1 MIAQYVITSF
11 IIIPLV
17 GFLLSLIPGKRNEGI
32 LSRIAFLTAIV
43 QSIAVIGFIIY
54 WLFEG
59 SSTINVKE
67 FVLYRSKEY
76 EFYIDFYFD
85 HITAVFLFTGGV
97 ISLLVIRFSKYYMHL
112 ENGYKRFFNTV
123 LFFYFGYNWVVLS
136 GNFETLFIGWEFIGI
151 ASFLLI
157 AFYRERYLPVR
168 NAVRVFSIYRIGDIG
183 ILSAMWASH
192 HLWHENIAFIMLND
206 RELVLDQLAQN
217 SDLSIFISIC
227 ILIAAAAKSAQLP
240 FSSWLPR
247 AMEGPTPSSAIFYG
261 SLSVHFGVFLLLR
274 TFPLWESINIIR
286 ILVIFLGLST
296 AIVAF
301 FITRVQTTIKTQ
313 IAYASITQIGIIFI
327 EIGLGLHVLAL
338 IHFIGNA
345 FLRTYQLLVS
355 PSVVSYLIRD
365 QIYHFTPVKKIR
377 KSRLYSKIEATI
389 YILSI
394 QEWKLDSFMSN
405 CVFRPLKQ
413 LGKQLNFL
421 TPKNIFLFFLP
432 LYFIGVII
440 YLMDAE
446 LPFNIRGYLPEI
458 FAFLGLVMVLKAF
471 SERHFPRMA
480 WLLVL
485 FNHFCIALAVSFNE
499 LYDYSENI
507 IYLTGISIAGI
518 IGIYCIHRLRQKEKA
533 GSDLNQYNGLIS
545 KYPKTGTILFLCTL
559 ALMGFPI
566 TPSFIGVDLI
576 ISHIHEDQ
584 FLLGLFISMSFIF
597 GGIALIRIYARLFL
611 GANSNP
617 TKSNPTISS

>member
-1 MIAQYVITSF
+1 MAQYAITCF
-11 IIIPLV
+11 ILIPLL
-17 GFLLSLIPGKRNEGI
+17 GFLLSLIPGKRNEVA
-32 LSRIAFLTAIV
+32 LSRIAFVTAIV
-43 QSIAVIGFIIY
+43 QTISVIGFIIY
-54 WLFEG
+54 WLIEG
-59 SSTINVKE
+59 SMTINVKE

-76 EFYIDFYFD
+76 EFFIDFYFD
-85 HITAVFLFTGGV
+85 LLTAVFLFTGCF

-112 ENGYKRFFNTV
+112 EKGYKRFFNTI
-123 LFFYFGYNWVVLS
+123 LFFYFGFNWVVLS
-136 GNFETLFIGWEFIGI
+136 GNFETLFIGWEIIGI

-192 HLWHENIAFIMLND
+192 HLWHENIAFIKLND
-206 RELVLDQLAQN
+206 RELVMEQLAQN
-217 SDLSIFISIC
+217 SDLSIFIGIC

-274 TFPLWESINIIR
+274 TFPLWESISIVR
-286 ILVIFLGLST
+286 ILVILLGLST

-327 EIGLGLHVLAL
+327 EIGLGFHYLAL
-338 IHFIGNA
+338 VHFIGNA

-365 QIYHFTPVKKIR
+365 QIYHFSPVKK
-377 KSRLYSKIEATI
+377 SHASGMLSKIQATI

-394 QEWKLDSFMSN
+394 QEWNLDSFMTKY
-405 CVFRPLKQ
+405 VFRPLKQ

-421 TPKNIFLFFLP
+421 NPKNVFLYFLP
-432 LYFIGVII
+432 IYLLGVII
-440 YLMDAE
+440 YMGDME
-446 LPFNIRGYLPEI
+446 LPFNLRIYLPEI
-458 FAFLGLVMVLKAF
+458 FAFLGLVMVMKAF

-485 FNHFCIALAVSFNE
+485 FNHYCIALAVSFNE
-499 LYDYSENI
+499 QYDYGENI
-507 IYLTGISIAGI
+507 IYLTGITIAGI
-518 IGIYCIHRLRQKEKA
+518 IGVLCINALRQRENTRTE
-533 GSDLNQYNGLIS
+533 LNQYNGLVS
-545 KYPKTGTILFLCTL
+545 RYPKLGIILFLSAL

-576 ISHIHEDQ
+576 ISHIHDDQ
-584 FLLGLFISMSFIF
+584 LLLGLFISLSFIF

-611 GANSNP
+611 GTNSSP